1 MGLKTFA
8 CALALT
14 LSYTVTAFG
23 AEPQTALQ
31 TLSSDVVEAASNEVI
46 PMTGSKIVTDDFSFV
61 VPERWTGKCVVLP
74 TEQGLEVY
82 DQEDYE
88 SDGSGF
94 LFSISVY
101 EDDSYSSLEDYAILG
116 FCGSET
122 FVLDTSKA
130 DESKSVKKGLKELQ
144 ETFVAFAGNEN

>member
-1 MGLKTFA
+1 MCRT
-8 CALALT
+8 
-14 LSYTVTAFG
+14 
-23 AEPQTALQ
+23 PHR
-31 TLSSDVVEAASNEVI
+31 
-46 PMTGSKIVTDDFSFV
+46 TGPGSV
-61 VPERWTGKCVVLP
+61 
-74 TEQGLEVY
+74 

-130 DESKSVKKGLKELQ
+130 DKSKSVKKGLKELQ

>member
-14 LSYTVTAFG
+14 LSYTATAFG

-31 TLSSDVVEAASNEVI
+31 TLSSDTVAATSNEAI
-46 PMTGSKIVTDDFSFV
+46 PMTGTKIVTDDFSFV

-82 DQEDYE
+82 DQDDYE
-88 SDGSGF
+88 DDGSGF
-94 LFSISVY
+94 MFSISIY
-101 EDDSYSSLEDYAILG
+101 EDDSYSSLEHYAVLG
-116 FCGSET
+116 FCGSDT
-122 FVLDTSKA
+122 FILDTSEA
-130 DESKSVKKGLKELQ
+130 DGSKSMKKGLKELQ
-144 ETFVAFAGNEN
+144 ETFVAFAGSEN

>member
-14 LSYTVTAFG
+14 LSYTATAFG

-31 TLSSDVVEAASNEVI
+31 TLSSDMVEAASNEAI
-46 PMTGSKIVTDDFSFV
+46 PMTGAKIVTDDFSFV

-82 DQEDYE
+82 DRDDYE
-88 SDGSGF
+88 NDGSGF
-94 LFSISVY
+94 MFSISIY
-101 EDDSYSSLEDYAILG
+101 EDDSYSSLEHYAVLG
-116 FCGSET
+116 FCGSDT
-122 FVLDTSKA
+122 FILDTSEA
-130 DESKSVKKGLKELQ
+130 NGSKSMKKGLKELQ
-144 ETFVAFAGNEN
+144 ETFVAFAGSES

>member
-14 LSYTVTAFG
+14 LSYTATAFG

-31 TLSSDVVEAASNEVI
+31 TLSSDTVAAASNEAI
-46 PMTGSKIVTDDFSFV
+46 PMTGTKIVTDDFSFV

-82 DQEDYE
+82 DQDDYE
-88 SDGSGF
+88 DDGSGF
-94 LFSISVY
+94 IFSISIY
-101 EDDSYSSLEDYAILG
+101 EDDSYSSLEHYAVLG
-116 FCGSET
+116 FCGSDT
-122 FVLDTSKA
+122 FILDTSEA
-130 DESKSVKKGLKELQ
+130 DKSKSMKKGLKELQ
-144 ETFVAFAGNEN
+144 ETFVAFAGSEA

>member
-31 TLSSDVVEAASNEVI
+31 TLSSDVVEAASNEAI

-94 LFSISVY
+94 LFSIRRL
-101 EDDSYSSLEDYAILG
+101 SS
-116 FCGSET
+116 T
-122 FVLDTSKA
+122 TSA
-130 DESKSVKKGLKELQ
+130 SFSLSIARG
-144 ETFVAFAGNEN
+144 AS

>member
-1 MGLKTFA
+1 M
-8 CALALT
+8 
-14 LSYTVTAFG
+14 
-23 AEPQTALQ
+23 
-31 TLSSDVVEAASNEVI
+31 EAASNEAI

-82 DQEDYE
+82 DQDDYE
-88 SDGSGF
+88 RDGSGF
-94 LFSISVY
+94 MFSISVY
-101 EDDSYSSLEDYAILG
+101 GDDSYSSLEDYTVLG

-122 FVLDTSKA
+122 FVLDTSGA

-144 ETFVAFAGNEN
+144 ETFVAFAGSEN

>member
-1 MGLKTFA
+1 
-8 CALALT
+8 
-14 LSYTVTAFG
+14 
-23 AEPQTALQ
+23 
-31 TLSSDVVEAASNEVI
+31 
-46 PMTGSKIVTDDFSFV
+46 
-61 VPERWTGKCVVLP
+61 
-74 TEQGLEVY
+74 VY

>member
-14 LSYTVTAFG
+14 LSYTVTALG

-31 TLSSDVVEAASNEVI
+31 TLSSDVVEAASNEAI

-82 DQEDYE
+82 DQDDYE
-88 SDGSGF
+88 RDGSGF
-94 LFSISVY
+94 MFSISVY
-101 EDDSYSSLEDYAILG
+101 GDDSYSSLEDYTVLG

-122 FVLDTSKA
+122 FVLDTSGA

-144 ETFVAFAGNEN
+144 ETFVAFAGSEN

>member
-14 LSYTVTAFG
+14 LSYTATAFG

-31 TLSSDVVEAASNEVI
+31 TLSSDTVAAASKEAI
-46 PMTGSKIVTDDFSFV
+46 PMTGTKIVTDDFSFV

-82 DQEDYE
+82 DQDDYE
-88 SDGSGF
+88 DDGSGF
-94 LFSISVY
+94 MFSISIY
-101 EDDSYSSLEDYAILG
+101 EDDSYSSLEDYAVLG
-116 FCGSET
+116 FCGSDI
-122 FVLDTSKA
+122 FILDTSEA
-130 DESKSVKKGLKELQ
+130 DKSKSMKKGLKELQ
-144 ETFVAFAGNEN
+144 ETFVAFAGSEA